1 MWHSGKGPFVET
13 RKRSVLPE
21 VGRRVGWTG
30 RAQRTFLGQWNYS
43 AWYSN
48 GRYTSSYICSNP
60 QNVHTKREPNVNKG
74 LWVMMMPSRPR
85 MGTNA
90 PLWWGMLIMGGT
102 MLGWG
107 IRSVQIPSV
116 LSTHHCCEPKTAL
129 RNYYY
134 FLQYYCKKYVL
145 YIYYNNNIK
154 YYLFII
160 FYKIM
165 KFVFNFFL
173 FSFGLKTQ
181 FQHVGSSS
189 LTKD

>member
-1 MWHSGKGPFVET
+1 
-13 RKRSVLPE
+13 
-21 VGRRVGWTG
+21 
-30 RAQRTFLGQWNYS
+30 
-43 AWYSN
+43 
-48 GRYTSSYICSNP
+48 
-60 QNVHTKREPNVNKG
+60 
-74 LWVMMMPSRPR
+74 
-85 MGTNA
+85 
-90 PLWWGMLIMGGT
+90 